1 MQILSQV
8 KWGWPVKVHGC
19 SIPIQWIGGVWV
31 GQQLKYMISMLLKH
45 GHALQIYFDC
55 FLAVFFLAAMGTIY
69 ITINLW
75 CLTSLARDW
84 SDNEDTHCIHTCTK
98 YTHTCPEFIQYL
110 WQERLKDI
118 WEVIESGPR
127 LVDHV
132 KAHCPRHLVNIWV
145 VHLNIEQNIRSMLDA
160 SLSAFQC
167 QIAGCTFIRKNSW
180 ISFPHKWKTFCQI
193 RILPTGFCIRF
204 MKKHFWRESL
214 WQLLAHCPIK
224 LAL

>member
-1 MQILSQV
+1 MDTHYKYILTAF
-8 KWGWPVKVHGC
+8 
-19 SIPIQWIGGVWV
+19 
-31 GQQLKYMISMLLKH
+31 LL
-45 GHALQIYFDC
+45 C
-55 FLAVFFLAAMGTIY
+55 FLAAMGTID

-84 SDNEDTHCIHTCTK
+84 SENEDTHCIHTCTK

-160 SLSAFQC
+160 SLSEFPC
-167 QIAGCTFIRKNSW
+167 QIAVVLLSGKIVEFLFHTNGKLFVK
-180 ISFPHKWKTFCQI
+180 
-193 RILPTGFCIRF
+193 L
-204 MKKHFWRESL
+204 ESSR
-214 WQLLAHCPIK
+214 PVSV
-224 LAL
+224 